1 MTNSKTSIS
10 IYKQMARLIVGNY
23 TFKPKKKRPSV
34 HAKTKTSKIKGSKNY
49 AKSYRGQGR

>member
-1 MTNSKTSIS
+1 
-10 IYKQMARLIVGNY
+10 MARLIVGNY
-23 TFKPKKKRPSV
+23 IFKPKNTRPGV